1 MKMYEISFK
10 LDAKKGYKILDKE
23 IEDLLPKKGK
33 GLVNISSIGSTSSII
48 LIEYDKNLLEDL
60 DDLLNTL
67 LPFNKDY
74 KHHKTWGDDNGASHL
89 RATLLGQSIT
99 LPWKNGKIVK
109 GTWQNIVLMNHD
121 TRDRERK
128 VIVSIVEL

>member
-10 LDAKKGYKILDKE
+10 LEAKKGYKILDRY
-23 IEDLLPKKGK
+23 IEDLLPKKGN
-33 GLVNISSIGSTSSII
+33 GLVNIFSIGSTSSVII
-48 LIEYDKNLLEDL
+48 IEYDKNLLEDL

-67 LPFNKDY
+67 LPFDEEY

-89 RATLLGQSIT
+89 RATFLGQSIT

-109 GTWQNIVLMNHD
+109 GTWQNIVLINHD

-128 VIVSIVEL
+128 VMVSIIEL